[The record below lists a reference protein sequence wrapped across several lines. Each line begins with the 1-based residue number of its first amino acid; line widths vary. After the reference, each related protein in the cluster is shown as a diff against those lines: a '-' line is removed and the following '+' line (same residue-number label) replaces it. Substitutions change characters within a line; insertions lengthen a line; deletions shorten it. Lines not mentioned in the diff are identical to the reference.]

1 MALARKPKAKP
12 ATNTADEK
20 SIEALINRGGS
31 VAEDAPAAKANGAG
45 KGKTVNMTLRLPP
58 ELSAQVDAAVEQR
71 AIRPPRHTWI
81 LEAIYEKLD
90 REASG

>member
-12 ATNTADEK
+12 DTADEK

-31 VAEDAPAAKANGAG
+31 VAEDAPAAKTNGAG

-58 ELSAQVDAAVEQR
+58 DLSAQVDAAVEQR